1 MIFLY
6 GSEDSGA
13 RNYFSKLFKSY
24 FKESKQF
31 INESDL
37 FSLEEDLLKRNKSKP
52 TLLTGSALG
61 SDTLDKKAI
70 LLARKWKLK
79 CFSIIEHWSWYRRRF
94 ESRNQLLIPNKIFV
108 NDIIAKKA
116 AISDGLPDDKLVVLG
131 NPVLED
137 HAIRSSKFRGL
148 EANDIRKKY
157 KIKSDKIIICF
168 VSESLKEI
176 GEINDSLGFDEF
188 YVFSQLREFFKDNKY
203 HILIKSHP
211 ADQKNKFGKSNQKFS
226 YIEKLPIEDLAV
238 LADKIIG
245 MGSMLL
251 IELSFYRN
259 DIISYR
265 PNSLIY
271 FIGNLLDITIPA
283 NDFNTLEIAMKSK
296 ALGLKKFR
304 NSHIGSTKRIINYI
318 EKN

>member
-1 MIFLY
+1 MIFIW
-6 GSEDSGA
+6 SEDSGA

-116 AISDGLPDDKLVVLG
+116 AISDGLPDDILVNAHAVSNCNSSLSSIFRHCINCG
-131 NPVLED
+131 IIPVLT
-137 HAIRSSKFRGL
+137 IISIGGL
-148 EANDIRKKY
+148 RCN
-157 KIKSDKIIICF
+157 
-168 VSESLKEI
+168 
-176 GEINDSLGFDEF
+176 
-188 YVFSQLREFFKDNKY
+188 DNKRR
-203 HILIKSHP
+203 IFLTDSH
-211 ADQKNKFGKSNQKFS
+211 
-226 YIEKLPIEDLAV
+226 
-238 LADKIIG
+238 
-245 MGSMLL
+245 
-251 IELSFYRN
+251 
-259 DIISYR
+259 
-265 PNSLIY
+265 
-271 FIGNLLDITIPA
+271 
-283 NDFNTLEIAMKSK
+283 
-296 ALGLKKFR
+296 
-304 NSHIGSTKRIINYI
+304 
-318 EKN
+318 